1 MLEIPLH
8 MVRKNDRLR
17 PRDSIIELLVPGVA
31 NDSVALRV
39 HEGTLCK
46 SSDYFKRMMKPEWV
60 ERRDCPNSIQL
71 PDDDFESVSDYIKWL
86 YAGNMAQKLYKQ
98 SEEDDRE
105 RVAEEAE
112 KVFVLLARAYIFA
125 EKILDMKYK
134 NAVVRTVAV
143 AMKDSDW
150 SMGPESVGVVYNG
163 TPPNSLLRRLI
174 ADNIASIAYDDTEEG
189 VGWMTFIDGY
199 PREALADALK
209 ATVKLRRKVETA
221 RRPSSISL
229 EPYLEKEQ

>member
-1 MLEIPLH
+1 
-8 MVRKNDRLR
+8 
-17 PRDSIIELLVPGVA
+17 
-31 NDSVALRV
+31 
-39 HEGTLCK
+39 
-46 SSDYFKRMMKPEWV
+46 MMKPEWV

-71 PDDDFESVSDYIKWL
+71 PDDDVESVSDYIKWL
-86 YAGNMAQKLYKQ
+86 YTGNMAQELYKKGK
-98 SEEDDRE
+98 EDDRD
-105 RVAEEAE
+105 RVAKEAE
-112 KVFVLLARAYIFA
+112 RVFVLLARAYVFA

-134 NAVVRTVAV
+134 NFVVRTVAL

-150 SMGPESVGVVYNG
+150 SMGPESVGVVYNH

-174 ADNIASIAYDDTEEG
+174 ADNFASIAHDDTEEV
-189 VGWMTFIDGY
+189 VGWMTFIDEY

-209 ATVKLRRKVETA
+209 ATVKLRRKVETT